1 MLVTLA
7 RKYLG
12 PYRWAVVAVL
22 VLQLVQTLAALY
34 LPSLNADI
42 IDDGVVVGDIGHIWR
57 TGGWMLVVSL
67 GQVVASVVAVY
78 FGAQVATAFGRDL
91 RRDLFQTVQTYSA
104 REMAR
109 FGAPTLITRGTNDVQ
124 QVQMTVLMTFTIM
137 VMAPIMLVGG
147 VILALAED
155 VTMSGLLLVI
165 VPVLAATAGAIVWRM
180 VPHFRRMQK
189 RIDAINSVLR
199 EQITGLRVVRAFVR
213 ERRERERFGVVN
225 EELFDTSLRAGRLM
239 ALAFPVVMLIMNMA
253 SVLVLWF
260 GAREIQAGDMQIG
273 SLTAFLSY
281 IMYILMAVM
290 MSTMI
295 FMMIPRASVAAER
308 IGEVLETES
317 SVVDPE
323 SPVALRV
330 VPTGSAAGAA
340 LDGEAVPDGVTDAPS
355 EADDDGVPAPR
366 GRVTFEDVEFRY
378 PGAEAPVLHD
388 LTFAAEPGQI
398 TAIIGST
405 GSGKSTLLNLVPR
418 LFDATGGRVR
428 VDGIDVR
435 DVTQRDL
442 GSLMGLVPQKAF
454 LFTGTVA
461 DNLRY
466 GKPDASEEEM
476 WAALEVAQARDFVEA
491 LPDGLESVV
500 AQGGA
505 TFSGGQRQRLAIARA
520 VIRKPRIYL
529 FDDSFSALDYA
540 TDSRLR
546 AALRPQT
553 RDATVIVVAQR
564 VATIRDAEQILV
576 LDHGRIVGRGTHA
589 ELLADNPTYQ
599 EIVTSQMSLEEAA

>member
-42 IDDGVVVGDIGHIWR
+42 IDDGVVAGDIGHIWR

-67 GQVVASVVAVY
+67 GQVAASVVAVY
-78 FGAQVATAFGRDL
+78 FGAQVATAFGRDI
-91 RRDLFQTVQTYSA
+91 RRDLFHTVQTYSA
-104 REMAR
+104 REMAQ

-165 VPVLAATAGAIVWRM
+165 VPVLAATAGVIVWRM

-213 ERRERERFGVVN
+213 EHREKERFGTVN

-239 ALAFPVVMLIMNMA
+239 ALTFPVVMLIMNMS
-253 SVLVLWF
+253 SVAVLWF
-260 GAREIQAGDMQIG
+260 GAREIEAGGLQIG

-281 IMYILMAVM
+281 LMYILMAVM

-295 FMMIPRASVAAER
+295 FMMIPRAAVAAER
-308 IGEVLETES
+308 IGEVLETTS

-323 SPVALRV
+323 SPVELSGV
-330 VPTGSAAGAA
+330 STSST
-340 LDGEAVPDGVTDAPS
+340 DGG
-355 EADDDGVPAPR
+355 GPR
-366 GRVTFEDVEFRY
+366 GRVTFEDVEFGY

-418 LFDATGGRVR
+418 LFDATAGTVR
-428 VDGIDVR
+428 IDGIDVR

-454 LFTGTVA
+454 LFSGTVA

-491 LPDGLESVV
+491 LPEGLEAVV

-540 TDSRLR
+540 TDARLR

-576 LDHGRIVGRGTHA
+576 LDQGRIVGRGTHA
-589 ELLADNPTYQ
+589 ELLAENPTYQ

>member
-91 RRDLFQTVQTYSA
+91 RRDLFHTVQTFSA
-104 REMAR
+104 REMAQ

-147 VILALAED
+147 VILALSED

-165 VPVLAATAGAIVWRM
+165 VPVLAATAGVIVWRM

-213 ERRERERFGVVN
+213 EGREKERFGVVN
-225 EELFDTSLRAGRLM
+225 EELYDTSLRAGQLM
-239 ALAFPVVMLIMNMA
+239 ALTFPVVMLIMNMS
-253 SVLVLWF
+253 SVAVLWF
-260 GAREIQAGDMQIG
+260 GAREIEAGELEIG

-281 IMYILMAVM
+281 LMYILMAVM

-295 FMMIPRASVAAER
+295 FMMIPRAAVAAER
-308 IGEVLETES
+308 IGEVLETKS

-323 SPVALRV
+323 NPVRLV
-330 VPTGSAAGAA
+330 STDSTDSTGEEGSI
-340 LDGEAVPDGVTDAPS
+340 GED
-355 EADDDGVPAPR
+355 EAPR

-405 GSGKSTLLNLVPR
+405 GAGKSTLLNLVPR
-418 LFDATGGRVR
+418 LFDATGGTVR

-466 GKPDASEEEM
+466 GKPDATEEEM

-491 LPDGLESVV
+491 LGNDENGSGLEAVV

-520 VIRKPRIYL
+520 VIRRPRIYL

-540 TDSRLR
+540 TDARLR

-553 RDATVIVVAQR
+553 RDATTIIVAQR

>member
-22 VLQLVQTLAALY
+22 VLQLVQTLGALY

-42 IDDGVVVGDIGHIWR
+42 IDDGVVVGDIGHIWT

-78 FGAQVATAFGRDL
+78 FGAQVATAFGRDV
-91 RRDLFQTVQTYSA
+91 RRDLFHTVQTYSA

-147 VILALAED
+147 VIMALSED
-155 VTMSGLLLVI
+155 VSMSGLLLVI
-165 VPVLAATAGAIVWRM
+165 VPVLGITAGLIVWRM

-189 RIDAINSVLR
+189 RIDAINAVLR

-213 ERRERERFGVVN
+213 EQREKERFADVN
-225 EELFDTSLRAGRLM
+225 EALFDTSLRAGRLM
-239 ALAFPVVMLIMNMA
+239 ALTFPVVMLIMNMS

-260 GAREIQAGDMQIG
+260 GAREVEAGGMQIG

-281 IMYILMAVM
+281 LMYILMAVM

-295 FMMIPRASVAAER
+295 FMMIPRAAVAAER
-308 IGEVLETES
+308 IGEVLETEP
-317 SVVDPE
+317 SVVDPAA
-323 SPVALRV
+323 PVAF
-330 VPTGSAAGAA
+330 AARPAG
-340 LDGEAVPDGVTDAPS
+340 GGPS
-355 EADDDGVPAPR
+355 

-388 LTFAAEPGQI
+388 LTFSAEPGQI

-418 LFDATGGRVR
+418 LFDATGGSVR
-428 VDGIDVR
+428 IDDVDVR
-435 DVTQRDL
+435 DVLQSEL
-442 GSLMGLVPQKAF
+442 GSVMGLVPQKAF
-454 LFTGTVA
+454 LFTGTIA

-466 GKPDASEEEM
+466 GKSDASEEEM

-540 TDSRLR
+540 TDARLR

-576 LDHGRIVGRGTHA
+576 LDHGRIVGRGTHT
-589 ELLADNPTYQ
+589 ELLADNGTYQ

>member
-42 IDDGVVVGDIGHIWR
+42 IDDGVVVGDIGHIWS

-91 RRDLFQTVQTYSA
+91 RRDLFHTVQTYSA

-155 VTMSGLLLVI
+155 VTMSGLLLII
-165 VPVLAATAGAIVWRM
+165 VPVLAASAGVIVWRM

-213 ERRERERFGVVN
+213 EHREKERFGTVN

-239 ALAFPVVMLIMNMA
+239 ALTFPVVMLIMNMS

-260 GAREIQAGDMQIG
+260 GAHEIEAGGMQIG

-281 IMYILMAVM
+281 LMYILMAVM

-295 FMMIPRASVAAER
+295 FMMIPRAAVAAER
-308 IGEVLETES
+308 IGEVLDTDP

-323 SPVALRV
+323 SPVAL
-330 VPTGSAAGAA
+330 PGASATQNGS
-340 LDGEAVPDGVTDAPS
+340 PDG
-355 EADDDGVPAPR
+355 DGAGPR
-366 GRVTFEDVEFRY
+366 GRITFENVEFRY
-378 PGAEAPVLHD
+378 PGAEEPVLHD

-405 GSGKSTLLNLVPR
+405 GAGKSTLLNLVPR
-418 LFDATGGRVR
+418 LFDATGGTVR

-435 DVTQRDL
+435 DLLQRDL

-500 AQGGA
+500 AQGGS

-540 TDSRLR
+540 TDARLR

-553 RDATVIVVAQR
+553 ADATVIVVAQR

>member
-7 RKYLG
+7 RRYLG

-91 RRDLFQTVQTYSA
+91 RRDLFHTVQTFSA
-104 REMAR
+104 REMAQ

-147 VILALAED
+147 VILALSED
-155 VTMSGLLLVI
+155 VTMSALLLVI
-165 VPVLAATAGAIVWRM
+165 VPVLAATAGVIVWRM

-213 ERRERERFGVVN
+213 ERREKERFGVVN
-225 EELFDTSLRAGRLM
+225 EELYDTSLRAGQLM
-239 ALAFPVVMLIMNMA
+239 ALTFPVVMLIMNMS
-253 SVLVLWF
+253 SVAVLWF
-260 GAREIQAGDMQIG
+260 GAREIEAGGLQIG

-281 IMYILMAVM
+281 LMYILMAVM

-295 FMMIPRASVAAER
+295 FMMIPRAAVAAER
-308 IGEVLETES
+308 IGEVLETKS

-323 SPVALRV
+323 SPVRLVSTSSASEE
-330 VPTGSAAGAA
+330 GSA
-340 LDGEAVPDGVTDAPS
+340 GEG
-355 EADDDGVPAPR
+355 EGPR
-366 GRVTFEDVEFRY
+366 GRVTFEGVEFRY

-405 GSGKSTLLNLVPR
+405 GAGKSTLLNLVPR
-418 LFDATGGRVR
+418 LFDATGGTVR

-442 GSLMGLVPQKAF
+442 GALMGLVPQKAF

-466 GKPDASEEEM
+466 GKPDATEEEM

-491 LPDGLESVV
+491 LGNDENGSGLEAVV

-520 VIRKPRIYL
+520 VIRRPRIYL

-540 TDSRLR
+540 TDARLR

-553 RDATVIVVAQR
+553 RDATTIIVAQR

>member
-42 IDDGVVVGDIGHIWR
+42 IDNGVVPGDIGYIWS

-67 GQVVASVVAVY
+67 GQVVASVIAVY

-91 RRDLFQTVQTYSA
+91 RRDVFHSVQTYSA
-104 REMAR
+104 REMAQ

-147 VILALAED
+147 VILALSED
-155 VTMSGLLLVI
+155 VSMSALLLVI
-165 VPVLAATAGAIVWRM
+165 VPVLAASAGVIVWRM

-213 ERRERERFGVVN
+213 ERRETQRFGVVN

-239 ALAFPVVMLIMNMA
+239 ALTFPVVMLIMNLA
-253 SVLVLWF
+253 SVAVLWF
-260 GAREIQAGDMQIG
+260 GAHEIEAGEMEIG

-295 FMMIPRASVAAER
+295 FMMIPRAAVAAER
-308 IGEVLETES
+308 IGEVLDTEP

-323 SPVALRV
+323 HPVALPGLRV
-330 VPTGSAAGAA
+330 AEDGSPESNGSPASAG
-340 LDGEAVPDGVTDAPS
+340 
-355 EADDDGVPAPR
+355 PR
-366 GRVTFEDVEFRY
+366 GRVTFENVGFGY
-378 PGAEAPVLHD
+378 PGAEEPVLHD
-388 LTFAAEPGQI
+388 LTFTAEPGQI

-418 LFDATGGRVR
+418 LFDATGGTVR
-428 VDGIDVR
+428 VDGVDVR
-435 DVTQRDL
+435 DLLQRDL

-466 GKPDASEEEM
+466 GKSDATEDEM

-500 AQGGA
+500 AQGGS

-540 TDSRLR
+540 TDARLR

-553 RDATVIVVAQR
+553 ADATVIVVAQR

-589 ELLADNPTYQ
+589 QLLADNPTYQ

>member
-91 RRDLFQTVQTYSA
+91 RRDLFHTVQTFSA
-104 REMAR
+104 REMAQ

-147 VILALAED
+147 VILALSED

-165 VPVLAATAGAIVWRM
+165 VPVLAATAGVIVWRM

-213 ERRERERFGVVN
+213 ERREKERFGTVN

-239 ALAFPVVMLIMNMA
+239 ALTFPVVMLIMNMS
-253 SVLVLWF
+253 SVAVLWF
-260 GAREIQAGDMQIG
+260 GAREIEAGGLEIG

-281 IMYILMAVM
+281 LMYILMAVM

-295 FMMIPRASVAAER
+295 FMMIPRAAVAAER
-308 IGEVLETES
+308 IGEVLETTS

-323 SPVALRV
+323 RPVRL
-330 VPTGSAAGAA
+330 VPPGPAGEDGSTGA
-340 LDGEAVPDGVTDAPS
+340 DG
-355 EADDDGVPAPR
+355 PR
-366 GRVTFEDVEFRY
+366 GRVTFEGVEFRY

-405 GSGKSTLLNLVPR
+405 GAGKSTLLNLVPR
-418 LFDATGGRVR
+418 LFDATGGTVR
-428 VDGIDVR
+428 VDEIDVR

-454 LFTGTVA
+454 LFTGTIA

-466 GKPDASEEEM
+466 GKPDATEEEM

-491 LPDGLESVV
+491 LGDENGSGLEAVV

-520 VIRKPRIYL
+520 VIRRPRIYL

-540 TDSRLR
+540 TDARLR

-553 RDATVIVVAQR
+553 RDATTIIVAQR

>member
-78 FGAQVATAFGRDL
+78 FGAQVATAFGRDM
-91 RRDLFQTVQTYSA
+91 RRDLFHTVQTFSA
-104 REMAR
+104 REMAQ

-147 VILALAED
+147 VILALSED

-165 VPVLAATAGAIVWRM
+165 VPVLAATAGVIVWRM

-213 ERRERERFGVVN
+213 ERREKERFGVVN
-225 EELFDTSLRAGRLM
+225 EELYDTSLRAGQLM
-239 ALAFPVVMLIMNMA
+239 ALTFPVVMLIMNMS
-253 SVLVLWF
+253 SVAVLWF
-260 GAREIQAGDMQIG
+260 GAREIETGGLEIG

-281 IMYILMAVM
+281 LMYILMAVM

-295 FMMIPRASVAAER
+295 FMMIPRAAVAAER
-308 IGEVLETES
+308 IGEVLETKS

-323 SPVALRV
+323 NPVRLV
-330 VPTGSAAGAA
+330 STGS
-340 LDGEAVPDGVTDAPS
+340 TS
-355 EADDDGVPAPR
+355 EADGEVSAGSTGEDEGPR

-405 GSGKSTLLNLVPR
+405 GAGKSTLLNLVPR
-418 LFDATGGRVR
+418 LFDATGGTVR
-428 VDGIDVR
+428 IDGIDVR

-466 GKPDASEEEM
+466 GKPDATEEEM

-491 LPDGLESVV
+491 LGNDENGSGLEAVV

-520 VIRKPRIYL
+520 VIRRPRIYL

-540 TDSRLR
+540 TDARLR

-553 RDATVIVVAQR
+553 RDATTIIVAQR

>member
-7 RKYLG
+7 RRYLG
-12 PYRWAVVAVL
+12 PYRGAVVAVL

-42 IDDGVVVGDIGHIWR
+42 IDDGVVAGDIGHIWR

-91 RRDLFQTVQTYSA
+91 RRDLFHTVQTYSA

-155 VTMSGLLLVI
+155 VTMSGLLLII
-165 VPVLAATAGAIVWRM
+165 VPVLAATAGVIVWRM

-213 ERRERERFGVVN
+213 ERREKERFGVVN

-239 ALAFPVVMLIMNMA
+239 ALTFPVVMLIMNMA

-260 GAREIQAGDMQIG
+260 GAREIEAGDMQIG

-323 SPVALRV
+323 APVALA
-330 VPTGSAAGAA
+330 P
-340 LDGEAVPDGVTDAPS
+340 LDL
-355 EADDDGVPAPR
+355 ADDAVARPR

-378 PGAEAPVLHD
+378 PGAEDPVLHD
-388 LTFAAEPGQI
+388 LTFEAEPGRV

-405 GSGKSTLLNLVPR
+405 GSGKTTLLNLVPR
-418 LFDATGGRVR
+418 LFDATGGVVR

-476 WAALEVAQARDFVEA
+476 WAALEVAQARGFVEA
-491 LPDGLESVV
+491 LPDGLQAVV

-520 VIRKPRIYL
+520 VIRRPRIYL

-540 TDSRLR
+540 TDARLR
-546 AALRPQT
+546 AALGPQT
-553 RDATVIVVAQR
+553 ADATVIVVAQR

-589 ELLADNPTYQ
+589 ELLADNSTYQ

>member
-7 RKYLG
+7 RRYLG

-42 IDDGVVVGDIGHIWR
+42 IDDGVVVGDIGHIWS

-91 RRDLFQTVQTYSA
+91 RRDLFHTVQTYSA
-104 REMAR
+104 REMAQ

-155 VTMSGLLLVI
+155 VTMSRLLLII
-165 VPVLAATAGAIVWRM
+165 VPVLAATAGVIVWRM

-213 ERRERERFGVVN
+213 EHREKERFGVVN

-239 ALAFPVVMLIMNMA
+239 ALTFPVVMLIMNMA

-260 GAREIQAGDMQIG
+260 GAREIEAGGMQIG

-308 IGEVLETES
+308 IGEVLETRS

-323 SPVALRV
+323 SPVAL
-330 VPTGSAAGAA
+330 AGVSTSSTSGARSTS
-340 LDGEAVPDGVTDAPS
+340 G
-355 EADDDGVPAPR
+355 ADDDGGAGPR
-366 GRVTFEDVEFRY
+366 GRVTFENVEFRY
-378 PGAEAPVLHD
+378 PGAEAPVLYD

-405 GSGKSTLLNLVPR
+405 GSGKTTLLNLVPR
-418 LFDATGGRVR
+418 LFDTTGGTVR
-428 VDGIDVR
+428 IDGIDVR

-491 LPDGLESVV
+491 LRDDENESGLEAVV

-529 FDDSFSALDYA
+529 FDDSFSALDYS
-540 TDSRLR
+540 TDARLR

-553 RDATVIVVAQR
+553 ASATTIIVAQR
-564 VATIRDAEQILV
+564 VATIRDADQILV
-576 LDHGRIVGRGTHA
+576 LDQGRIVGRGTHA

>member
-1 MLVTLA
+1 MLVALA

-42 IDDGVVVGDIGHIWR
+42 IDNGVVPGDIGYIWS

-67 GQVVASVVAVY
+67 GQVVASVIAVY

-91 RRDLFQTVQTYSA
+91 RRDVFHSVQTYSA

-109 FGAPTLITRGTNDVQ
+109 FGAPTLITRSTNDVQ

-137 VMAPIMLVGG
+137 VMAPIMLIGG
-147 VILALAED
+147 VILALSED
-155 VTMSGLLLVI
+155 VSMSGLLLVI
-165 VPVLAATAGAIVWRM
+165 VPVLAATAGVIVWRM

-213 ERRERERFGVVN
+213 ERRETERFGVVN

-239 ALAFPVVMLIMNMA
+239 ALTFPVVMLIMNLS
-253 SVLVLWF
+253 SVAVLWF
-260 GAREIQAGDMQIG
+260 GAHEIQAGEMEIG

-295 FMMIPRASVAAER
+295 FMMIPRAAVAAER
-308 IGEVLETES
+308 IGEVLDTEP

-323 SPVALRV
+323 SPVAL
-330 VPTGSAAGAA
+330 PGSLAEQNGSPEHN
-340 LDGEAVPDGVTDAPS
+340 GSPDGVVAGPS
-355 EADDDGVPAPR
+355 

-378 PGAEAPVLHD
+378 PGAEEPVLHE
-388 LTFAAEPGQI
+388 LSFEAVPGQI

-418 LFDATGGRVR
+418 LFDATGGTVR
-428 VDGIDVR
+428 VDGVDVR
-435 DVTQRDL
+435 DLLQRDL

-454 LFTGTVA
+454 LFSGTVA

-466 GKPDASEEEM
+466 GKSDATEEEM
-476 WAALEVAQARDFVEA
+476 WAALEVAQARDFIEA
-491 LPDGLESVV
+491 LPDGLESEV
-500 AQGGA
+500 AQGGS

-540 TDSRLR
+540 TDARLR

-589 ELLADNPTYQ
+589 QLLADNPTYQ

>member
-42 IDDGVVVGDIGHIWR
+42 IDDGVVVGDIGHIWS

-67 GQVVASVVAVY
+67 GQVAASVVAVY
-78 FGAQVATAFGRDL
+78 FGAQVATAFGRDM
-91 RRDLFQTVQTYSA
+91 RRDLFHTVQTYSA

-165 VPVLAATAGAIVWRM
+165 VPVLAATAGVIVWRM

-213 ERRERERFGVVN
+213 ERREKDRFGKVN

-239 ALAFPVVMLIMNMA
+239 ALTFPVVMLIMNMA

-260 GAREIQAGDMQIG
+260 GAREIEAGGMQIG

-295 FMMIPRASVAAER
+295 FMMIPRAAVAADR
-308 IGEVLETES
+308 IGEVLDTES

-323 SPVALRV
+323 SPVALFPETR
-330 VPTGSAAGAA
+330 
-340 LDGEAVPDGVTDAPS
+340 
-355 EADDDGVPAPR
+355 ADDDGVAGPR
-366 GRVTFEDVEFRY
+366 GRVTFDDVEFRY

-388 LTFAAEPGQI
+388 LTFAAEPGQV

-418 LFDATGGRVR
+418 LFDATGGTVR
-428 VDGIDVR
+428 IDGIDVR

-491 LPDGLESVV
+491 LPDGLEAVV

-540 TDSRLR
+540 TDARLR

-589 ELLADNPTYQ
+589 ELLADNSTYQ

>member
-7 RKYLG
+7 RRYLG

-22 VLQLVQTLAALY
+22 VLQLLQTLAALY

-42 IDDGVVVGDIGHIWR
+42 IDDGVVPGDIGHIWR

-67 GQVVASVVAVY
+67 GQVAASVVAVY
-78 FGAQVATAFGRDL
+78 FGARVATAFGRDL
-91 RRDLFQTVQTYSA
+91 RRDLFHTVQTYSA
-104 REMAR
+104 REMAK

-155 VTMSGLLLVI
+155 VSMSALLLVI
-165 VPVLAATAGAIVWRM
+165 VPVLAASAGVIVWRM

-213 ERRERERFGVVN
+213 ERREKERFGVVN

-239 ALAFPVVMLIMNMA
+239 ALTFPVVMLIMNLA
-253 SVLVLWF
+253 SVSVLWF
-260 GAREIQAGDMQIG
+260 GAREIEAGGMQIG

-295 FMMIPRASVAAER
+295 FMMIPRAAVAAER
-308 IGEVLETES
+308 IGEVLDTES

-323 SPVALRV
+323 APVEL
-330 VPTGSAAGAA
+330 
-340 LDGEAVPDGVTDAPS
+340 
-355 EADDDGVPAPR
+355 VPADGDGGAGPR
-366 GRVTFEDVEFRY
+366 GRLTFEDVEFRY
-378 PGAEAPVLHD
+378 PGAEEPVLHD
-388 LTFAAEPGQI
+388 LTFTAEPGQI

-418 LFDATGGRVR
+418 LFDATGGTVR

-435 DVTQRDL
+435 DLRQLDL

-454 LFTGTVA
+454 LFTGTIA

-466 GKPDASEEEM
+466 GKPDASQEEM
-476 WAALEVAQARDFVEA
+476 WSALEVAQARDFVEA

-500 AQGGA
+500 AQGGS

-540 TDSRLR
+540 TDARLR

-553 RDATVIVVAQR
+553 ADATVVVVAQR

-576 LDHGRIVGRGTHA
+576 LDQGRIVGRGTHT
-589 ELLADNPTYQ
+589 ELLAENSTYQ

>member
-42 IDDGVVVGDIGHIWR
+42 IDRGVVPGDIGYIWS

-67 GQVVASVVAVY
+67 GQVAASVVAVY

-91 RRDLFQTVQTYSA
+91 RRDLFHTVQTYSA
-104 REMAR
+104 REMAQ

-147 VILALAED
+147 VILALSED
-155 VTMSGLLLVI
+155 VSMSGLLLVI
-165 VPVLAATAGAIVWRM
+165 VPVLAATAGVIVWRM

-213 ERRERERFGVVN
+213 ERREKERFGQVN

-239 ALAFPVVMLIMNMA
+239 ALTFPVVMLIMNMS
-253 SVLVLWF
+253 SVAVLWF
-260 GAREIQAGDMQIG
+260 GAHEIEAGNMQIG

-281 IMYILMAVM
+281 LMYILMAVM

-295 FMMIPRASVAAER
+295 FMMIPRAAVAAER
-308 IGEVLETES
+308 IGEVLETSS

-323 SPVALRV
+323 NPVTL
-330 VPTGSAAGAA
+330 
-340 LDGEAVPDGVTDAPS
+340 
-355 EADDDGVPAPR
+355 DDDAVAGPR

-405 GSGKSTLLNLVPR
+405 GAGKSTLLNLVPR
-418 LFDATGGRVR
+418 LFDATGGTVR
-428 VDGIDVR
+428 IDGIDVR

-454 LFTGTVA
+454 LFSGTVA

-466 GKPDASEEEM
+466 GKPDATEEEM

-491 LPDGLESVV
+491 LPEGLEAVV

-520 VIRKPRIYL
+520 VIRRPRIYL
-529 FDDSFSALDYA
+529 FDDSFSALDYS
-540 TDSRLR
+540 TDARLR

-564 VATIRDAEQILV
+564 VATIRDAEQIVV
-576 LDHGRIVGRGTHA
+576 LDQGRIVGRGTHA

>member
-1 MLVTLA
+1 MLVALA

-42 IDDGVVVGDIGHIWR
+42 IDNGVVPGDIGYIWS

-67 GQVVASVVAVY
+67 GQVVASVIAVY

-91 RRDLFQTVQTYSA
+91 RRDVFHSVQTYSA

-109 FGAPTLITRGTNDVQ
+109 FGAPTLITRSTNDVQ

-137 VMAPIMLVGG
+137 VMAPIMLIGG
-147 VILALAED
+147 VILALSED
-155 VTMSGLLLVI
+155 VSMSGLLLVI
-165 VPVLAATAGAIVWRM
+165 VPVLAATAGVIVWRM

-213 ERRERERFGVVN
+213 ERRETERFGVVN

-239 ALAFPVVMLIMNMA
+239 ALTFPVVMLIMNLS
-253 SVLVLWF
+253 SVAVLWF
-260 GAREIQAGDMQIG
+260 GAHEIEAGEMEIG

-295 FMMIPRASVAAER
+295 FMMIPRAAVAAER
-308 IGEVLETES
+308 IGEVLDTES

-323 SPVALRV
+323 SPVAL
-330 VPTGSAAGAA
+330 PGSLADQ
-340 LDGEAVPDGVTDAPS
+340 DGSPDGAVAGPS
-355 EADDDGVPAPR
+355 

-378 PGAEAPVLHD
+378 PGAEEPVLHE
-388 LTFAAEPGQI
+388 LSFEAVPGQI

-418 LFDATGGRVR
+418 LFDATGGTVR
-428 VDGIDVR
+428 VDGVDVR
-435 DVTQRDL
+435 DLLQRDL

-454 LFTGTVA
+454 LFSGTVA

-466 GKPDASEEEM
+466 GKSDATEEEM
-476 WAALEVAQARDFVEA
+476 WAALEVAQARDFIEA
-491 LPDGLESVV
+491 LPDGLESEV
-500 AQGGA
+500 AQGGS

-540 TDSRLR
+540 TDARLR

-589 ELLADNPTYQ
+589 QLLADNPTYQ

>member
-1 MLVTLA
+1 MLATLA

-22 VLQLVQTLAALY
+22 VLQLVQTLGALY

-42 IDDGVVVGDIGHIWR
+42 IDDGVVVGDIGHIWN
-57 TGGWMLVVSL
+57 TGGWMLLVSL

-91 RRDLFQTVQTYSA
+91 RRDLFHTVQTYSA
-104 REMAR
+104 REMAQ

-147 VILALAED
+147 VIMALSQD
-155 VTMSGLLLVI
+155 VTMSGLLLII
-165 VPVLAATAGAIVWRM
+165 VPVLGVTAGLIVWRM

-189 RIDAINSVLR
+189 RIDAINAVLR

-213 ERRERERFGVVN
+213 EQRERERFAEVN
-225 EELFDTSLRAGRLM
+225 EALFDTSLRAGRLM
-239 ALAFPVVMLIMNMA
+239 ALTFPVVMLIMNMS

-260 GAREIQAGDMQIG
+260 GAREIEAGDLQIG

-281 IMYILMAVM
+281 LMYILMAVM

-295 FMMIPRASVAAER
+295 FMMIPRAAVAAER
-308 IGEVLETES
+308 IGEVLDTEP

-323 SPVALRV
+323 TPVAFPRV
-330 VPTGSAAGAA
+330 RGGSVSTSG
-340 LDGEAVPDGVTDAPS
+340 T
-355 EADDDGVPAPR
+355 DDGAVARIR

-405 GSGKSTLLNLVPR
+405 GAGKSTLLNLVPR
-418 LFDATGGRVR
+418 LFDATGGAVR
-428 VDGIDVR
+428 IDGVDVR
-435 DVTQRDL
+435 DVLQREL
-442 GSLMGLVPQKAF
+442 GSVMGLVPQKAF

-476 WAALEVAQARDFVEA
+476 WAALEVAQARDFVEQ
-491 LPDGLESVV
+491 LPDGLQAAV

-540 TDSRLR
+540 TDARLR

-553 RDATVIVVAQR
+553 RSATTIIVAQR

-576 LDHGRIVGRGTHA
+576 LDHGRIVGRGTHT

>member
-7 RKYLG
+7 RRYLG

-42 IDDGVVVGDIGHIWR
+42 IDNGVVPGDIGYIWS

-67 GQVVASVVAVY
+67 GQVVASVIAVY

-91 RRDLFQTVQTYSA
+91 RRDVFHSVQTYSA
-104 REMAR
+104 REMAQ

-147 VILALAED
+147 VILALSEN
-155 VTMSGLLLVI
+155 VTLSALLVVI
-165 VPVLAATAGAIVWRM
+165 VPVLAATAGVIVWRM

-213 ERRERERFGVVN
+213 ERRESQRFGEVN
-225 EELFDTSLRAGRLM
+225 EELFDTSLRVGRLM
-239 ALAFPVVMLIMNMA
+239 ALTFPVVMLIMNLS
-253 SVLVLWF
+253 SVAVLWF
-260 GAREIQAGDMQIG
+260 GAHLIEDGSMQIG

-281 IMYILMAVM
+281 LMYILMAVM

-295 FMMIPRASVAAER
+295 FMMIPRAAVAAER
-308 IGEVLETES
+308 IGEVLDTEP

-323 SPVALRV
+323 NPVAL
-330 VPTGSAAGAA
+330 
-340 LDGEAVPDGVTDAPS
+340 PDGA
-355 EADDDGVPAPR
+355 GPR
-366 GRVTFEDVEFRY
+366 GRVTFENVEFRY
-378 PGAEAPVLHD
+378 PGAEEPVLHD

-418 LFDATGGRVR
+418 LFDATGGTVR
-428 VDGIDVR
+428 VDDVDVR
-435 DVTQRDL
+435 DLLQRDL

-491 LPDGLESVV
+491 LPDGLEAVV

-529 FDDSFSALDYA
+529 FDDSFSALDYS
-540 TDSRLR
+540 TDARLR

-553 RDATVIVVAQR
+553 ADATVIVVAQR

-589 ELLADNPTYQ
+589 QLLADNPTYQ

>member
-78 FGAQVATAFGRDL
+78 FGAQVATAFGRDM
-91 RRDLFQTVQTYSA
+91 RRDLFHTVQTFSA
-104 REMAR
+104 REMAQ

-147 VILALAED
+147 VILALSED

-165 VPVLAATAGAIVWRM
+165 VPVLAATAGVIVWRM

-213 ERRERERFGVVN
+213 EGREKERFGTVN
-225 EELFDTSLRAGRLM
+225 EELYDTSLRAGQLM
-239 ALAFPVVMLIMNMA
+239 ALTFPVVMLIMNMS
-253 SVLVLWF
+253 SVAVLWF
-260 GAREIQAGDMQIG
+260 GAREIEAGGLEIG

-281 IMYILMAVM
+281 LMYILMAVM

-295 FMMIPRASVAAER
+295 FMMIPRAAVAAER
-308 IGEVLETES
+308 IGEVLETKS

-323 SPVALRV
+323 NPVRLVSAGS
-330 VPTGSAAGAA
+330 TGGESSTSEDGSAGEVA
-340 LDGEAVPDGVTDAPS
+340 DGDLPG
-355 EADDDGVPAPR
+355 PR

-388 LTFAAEPGQI
+388 LTFAAEPGQV

-405 GSGKSTLLNLVPR
+405 GAGKSTLLNLVPR
-418 LFDATGGRVR
+418 LFDATGGTVR
-428 VDGIDVR
+428 IDGIDVR

-466 GKPDASEEEM
+466 GKPDATEEEM

-491 LPDGLESVV
+491 LGTDENGSGLEAVV

-520 VIRKPRIYL
+520 VIRRPRIYL

-540 TDSRLR
+540 TDARLR

-553 RDATVIVVAQR
+553 RDATTIIVAQR